1 MGVISVIQ
9 VAFQVSGWSTPGY
22 VALMTISHM
31 NEAPSRVVRRE
42 ETARLLQ
49 EASKVKGKKREEI
62 LDQVIV
68 LNIGVAHAIAHRYR
82 NRSVPVEDLEQV
94 ACMALVRAAQKF
106 DVSQDRDFLT
116 YAVPTIS
123 GEIKRHFRDQG
134 WTIRPP
140 RRVQEIQSKVI
151 HAYHR
156 GEEHGAPPSAGR
168 IAEQL
173 DLPEADV
180 AEALQAEGC
189 FRPISLDVP
198 MTEDGRPAI
207 DQLTAEE
214 NRDERALEARL
225 LLGSAVRHLSERD
238 RRILYLRFVE
248 DRTQQEIGT
257 ALGVT
262 QMQASR
268 LLRRILDQLR
278 RELGSDAIPA

>member
-1 MGVISVIQ
+1 
-9 VAFQVSGWSTPGY
+9 
-22 VALMTISHM
+22 MTISVVD
-31 NEAPSRVVRRE
+31 EAPSRAARRE
-42 ETARLLQ
+42 ATARLLA
-49 EASKVKGKKREEI
+49 EAATHTAKKRDPLIE
-62 LDQVIV
+62 QVIV

-94 ACMALVRAAQKF
+94 ACMALIRAAQKF
-106 DVSQDRDFLT
+106 DVAQNRDFLT

-156 GEEHGAPPSAGR
+156 GEEHGAPPSAAR

-173 DLPEADV
+173 DLPVEDV
-180 AEALQAEGC
+180 SEALQAEGC
-189 FRPISLDVP
+189 FRPVSLDVP
-198 MTEDGRPAI
+198 VTEDGRAAI
-207 DQLTAEE
+207 DQLTSDDSG
-214 NRDERALEARL
+214 DERALEARL
-225 LLGSAVRHLSERD
+225 MLGPAVRVLSDRD
-238 RRILYLRFVE
+238 RKILYMRFVE
-248 DRTQQEIGT
+248 DRTQQEIGD

-268 LLRRILDQLR
+268 LLKRILDQLR
-278 RELGSDAIPA
+278 DELGADAVSA

>member
-1 MGVISVIQ
+1 
-9 VAFQVSGWSTPGY
+9 
-22 VALMTISHM
+22 MTISATP
-31 NEAPSRVVRRE
+31 EAPSRALRRE

-49 EASKVKGKKREEI
+49 EASTQKGARRDELI
-62 LDQVIV
+62 DQVIV

-106 DVSQDRDFLT
+106 DVDQNRDFLT

-156 GEEHGAPPSAGR
+156 GEEHGTPPSAAR

-173 DLPEADV
+173 DLPVADV
-180 AEALQAEGC
+180 SEALQAEGC
-189 FRPISLDVP
+189 FRPVSLDVP
-198 MTEDGRPAI
+198 VTEDGRPAI
-207 DQLTAEE
+207 DQLTSVD
-214 NRDERALEARL
+214 NGDERALEARL
-225 LLGSAVRHLSERD
+225 MLGPAVRHLSDRD
-238 RRILYLRFVE
+238 RKILHMRFVE
-248 DRTQQEIGT
+248 DRTQQEIGD

-268 LLRRILDQLR
+268 LLKRILDQLR
-278 RELGSDAIPA
+278 SELGADAVPA

>member
-1 MGVISVIQ
+1 
-9 VAFQVSGWSTPGY
+9 
-22 VALMTISHM
+22 MTISAPD
-31 NEAPSRVVRRE
+31 EAPSRALRRE
-42 ETARLLQ
+42 ETARLLK
-49 EASKVKGKKREEI
+49 EASTRTGRRRDELI
-62 LDQVIV
+62 DQVIV

-106 DVSQDRDFLT
+106 DVAQNRDFLT

-156 GEEHGAPPSAGR
+156 GEEHGAPPSAAR

-173 DLPEADV
+173 DLPVADV
-180 AEALQAEGC
+180 SEALQAEGC
-189 FRPISLDVP
+189 FRPVSLDVP
-198 MTEDGRPAI
+198 VTEDGRPAI
-207 DQLTAEE
+207 DQLTSVDDG
-214 NRDERALEARL
+214 DERALEARL
-225 LLGSAVRHLSERD
+225 LLGPAVRLLSDRD
-238 RRILYLRFVE
+238 RKILHMRFVE
-248 DRTQQEIGT
+248 DRTQQEIGD

-268 LLRRILDQLR
+268 LLKRILDQLR
-278 RELGSDAIPA
+278 SELGADAVPA